1 MNLSMEKK
9 LQAIDLFSGCG
20 GLSVGLESAGIKVSY
35 AVELDPKIAN
45 SYEENHKNTTMINK
59 NIREISDDEFKKIG
73 KNINIVAGCPPCQ
86 GFTKINRNNIRSKFN
101 DDRNTL
107 ILDYFRA
114 IKDILPDFIL
124 MENVPEIVKFDKF
137 HYVVNELEKIGYSI
151 SYQII
156 NVNDFGV
163 PQNRRRLI
171 LVGSRIRKVNLPT
184 FQAQKKMTVKDAIG
198 NLDKKINSKDPLQS
212 IYSHHTERILKI
224 IKMIP
229 KDGGSRTDLPKK
241 YWLACRKKANV
252 GFRDVYGRMSW
263 NKPSPTITGGCLSP
277 SKGRFLHPTQ
287 NRSISIREALLLQG
301 FPKDY
306 KLNPEYSKTLLAQM
320 VGNAI
325 PPQVAKAQ
333 GEYIKSILRE

>member
-1 MNLSMEKK
+1 MNEK

-35 AVELDPKIAN
+35 AVELNPKIAN
-45 SYEENHKNTTMINK
+45 SYEENHRNTTMINK
-59 NIREISDDEFKKIG
+59 NIREISDEEFKKIG

-86 GFTKINRNNIRSKFN
+86 GFTKINRNNAKSKFN

-107 ILDYFRA
+107 IMDYYRA
-114 IKDILPDFIL
+114 IKIILPDFIL

-137 HYVVNELEKIGYSI
+137 HYVINELKKVGYSI

-156 NVNDFGV
+156 NVNNFGV

-171 LVGSRIRKVNLPT
+171 LVGSRIREVQLPT
-184 FQAQKKMTVKDAIG
+184 FKISKKMTVKDAIG
-198 NLDKKINSKDPLQS
+198 NTNNTLSSKEDPLQN
-212 IYSHHTERILKI
+212 IYSHHTDRILKI

-229 KDGGSRTDLPKK
+229 KNGGSRTDLPKK
-241 YWLACRKKANV
+241 YWLACHKKKNV

-263 NKPSPTITGGCLSP
+263 DKPSPTITGGCLSP
-277 SKGRFLHPTQ
+277 SKGRFLHPSED
-287 NRSISIREALLLQG
+287 RSISIREALLLQG
-301 FPKDY
+301 FPKNY
-306 KLNPEYSKTLLAQM
+306 KLNPKYSKALLAQM

-333 GEYIKSILRE
+333 GEYIKSILQK